1 MKSNKV
7 SKYTIELDIERS
19 DEAAKN
25 INEIE
30 RALKDIS
37 ESAKDINITEGLK
50 SASIQADKLAE
61 KVKDIALNSED
72 STKELQAYDRAA
84 QKSIQELERQYLK
97 LNYSLS
103 ERGAE
108 QRKQLEKLKEE
119 ASALEGNTRER
130 KRYNQIL
137 KDIKDIEKSVYSM
150 SDDELQASIKQNK
163 EVRAKLKLT
172 QTEAK
177 IAAAQHKS
185 QMSLSKLVK
194 SDIKDLKDKVAQQLK
209 FIQALKTTEG
219 RYNAIKKA
227 AAKIGGVGLA
237 GGKAALKG
245 IAGIGAGAL
254 ALGGAAIAS
263 AGSIEE
269 REKQA
274 RRIKGSLTD
283 DEKNE
288 ILGDLYIKTG
298 ADYST
303 IVDAINRVRSVLGNT
318 DKSSLIEAATA
329 EVRFPGAAA
338 MFRQDTKN
346 NIKSADFSIYANRM
360 KSIQGATGASVEQ
373 VEAST
378 QKIANLRQSAFSN
391 ASMTELQALY
401 LGLQNSG
408 AYDTQDELDRVFAR
422 FVRQQRGQK
431 ESVFEFAKK
440 FDWASG
446 VWGAQNKT
454 QATKAIS
461 NIDFYAMQKAVA
473 TTTAR
478 ETKTSAQI
486 TAENLRKMEEQK
498 TKVLMQILN
507 AIYPVFEK
515 LNTDDIQKIFKGLT
529 DLALKVVPTM
539 IELLNAVVPY
549 IDKIIESLTK
559 TIGKI
564 YDIISGDFTW
574 GPNKMPT
581 VVSMG
586 GAGQPRANGG
596 LVSMPSLIGEA
607 GPEMVIP
614 LDHSRAARAGN
625 LTQYYNQTF
634 TMNGNETT
642 ALSLSQVVRSRGFSR
657 AINTQND
664 INSRLGR

>member
-1 MKSNKV
+1 MKENKV
-7 SKYTIELDIERS
+7 SKYTIQLDIERS

-25 INEIE
+25 IDEIE

-37 ESAKDINITEGLK
+37 EAAKDINITEGLK

-61 KVKDIALNSED
+61 KVKNVALNSED
-72 STKELQAYDRAA
+72 STKELQAYDKAA
-84 QKSIQELERQYLK
+84 QKSIQELEKQYIK

-103 ERGAE
+103 EQGTA
-108 QRKQLEKLKEE
+108 QRKQLEQLKEE
-119 ASALEGNTRER
+119 AETLEGNTKER

-137 KDIKDIEKSVYSM
+137 KEIKDIEKSVYSM
-150 SDDELQASIKQNK
+150 SDDELKTSIQQNK
-163 EVRAKLKLT
+163 EVRAKLKFT

-177 IAAAQHKS
+177 LAAAQRKS
-185 QMSLSKLVK
+185 QVSFGKLLK
-194 SDIKDLKDKVAQQLK
+194 DDIKGMKEKVAQQLK

-227 AAKIGGVGLA
+227 ASKIGMAGIS

-254 ALGGAAIAS
+254 ALGGSAIAS
-263 AGSIEE
+263 ASTMEE

-274 RRIKGSLTD
+274 RRIKGAFTD
-283 DEKNE
+283 EEKNE

-303 IVDAINRVRSVLGNT
+303 IVEAINRVRSVLGNVDRT
-318 DKSSLIEAATA
+318 SLIEAATA
-329 EVRFPGAAA
+329 EVRYPGAAA
-338 MFRQDTKN
+338 MFRQDNKN
-346 NIKSADFSIYANRM
+346 SINSADFSVYANRL
-360 KSIQGATGASVEQ
+360 KAVQGATGASVEQ

-408 AYDTQDELDRVFAR
+408 AYDTQEELDRVFAR

-431 ESVFEFAKK
+431 ESVFDFAKT
-440 FDWASG
+440 FDWSAG

-454 QATKAIS
+454 QAKKAIS
-461 NIDFYAMQKAVA
+461 NIDFSSIQSAVA
-473 TTTAR
+473 TTTAQ
-478 ETKTSAQI
+478 ETKTGAQI

-498 TKVLMQILN
+498 TRLMIQILN
-507 AIYPVFEK
+507 SIYPVFEK
-515 LNTDDIQKIFKGLT
+515 LNTDDIQKVFKGLM
-529 DLALKVVPTM
+529 DFALKVVPPM
-539 IELLNAVVPY
+539 IEILNAIAPY
-549 IDKIIESLTK
+549 IEK
-559 TIGKI
+559 
-564 YDIISGDFTW
+564 IISGLNKTLDKIYEYFTQQTW
-574 GPNKMPT
+574 GPNK
-581 VVSMG
+581 
-586 GAGQPRANGG
+586 QPQLVDSFANGG
-596 LVSMPSLIGEA
+596 LATMPSLVGEA

-625 LTQYYNQTF
+625 LTQYYNQNF
-634 TMNGNETT
+634 SMSGNETT
-642 ALSLSQVVRSRGFSR
+642 ALSLSQVVRTRGFAR

-664 INSRLGR
+664 INTRLGR